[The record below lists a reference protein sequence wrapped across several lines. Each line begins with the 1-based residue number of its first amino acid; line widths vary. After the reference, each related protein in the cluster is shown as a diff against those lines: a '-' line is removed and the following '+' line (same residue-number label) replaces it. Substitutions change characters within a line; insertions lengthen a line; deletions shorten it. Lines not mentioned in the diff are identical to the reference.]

1 MVAQYSEYSKKTLLN
16 GKFYIMLNYTAIKK
30 NEKKKGIKLSDLTV
44 YFSETIFFWTLS
56 KSGN

>member
-1 MVAQYSEYSKKTLLN
+1 MVVQYSEYSKKALLN

-30 NEKKKGIKLSDLTV
+30 NEKKSIKLSDLTV

-56 KSGN
+56 KSEN

>member
-30 NEKKKGIKLSDLTV
+30 NEKKKKGIKLSDLTV
-44 YFSETIFFWTLS
+44 YFSETIFF
-56 KSGN
+56 